1 MSIFSLVIQ
10 IISVVLALFS
20 FIYSLYKASTDKSQK
35 NLRVIF
41 VTAIPMILIM
51 LAFEFE
57 PLGIKAYLSRLSGGH
72 GGDWLQFWG
81 SYLGIIFSVILTMYV
96 TNKQGEID
104 RNNARTMH
112 SIELYIDNLMKSLD
126 IFGDISQ
133 FIYRCKK
140 YTEAPKQSS
149 DTFKLDLEMILILNF
164 FNKDEISDKVDQ
176 LENIIKKMPLKTKD
190 VLKEKIGQLQFAAVC
205 LRNNDYPTR
214 YENEKQFSSEEI
226 KHLED
231 VLEQNRV
238 FVKAFA
244 ENSNLIK
251 EFIEGELDIYNQ
263 VE

>member
-1 MSIFSLVIQ
+1 MMLFLVNIIVQFAAITVAFLSILR
-10 IISVVLALFS
+10 VL
-20 FIYSLYKASTDKSQK
+20 TDKKQK
-35 NLRVIF
+35 NLRTIL
-41 VTAIPMILIM
+41 VTAVPMILIM
-51 LAFEFE
+51 IAFEFE
-57 PLGIKAYLSRLSGGH
+57 PFGIKAYLSRLSGGH

-149 DTFKLDLEMILILNF
+149 DIFKLDLEMILIMSF
-164 FNKDEISDKVDQ
+164 FNEDEVSDKVDQ

-214 YENEKQFSSEEI
+214 YENKNQFSSEEI
-226 KHLED
+226 EHLEF
-231 VLEQNRV
+231 VLEQNRAY
-238 FVKAFA
+238 VKTFS

-251 EFIEGELDIYNQ
+251 AFLENELDVYNQ